1 MMIRNLS
8 LSGNAEGAMWALA
21 SVLGATAMTL
31 AVRILAAD
39 VHTTMLAFLRSAL
52 ALVTVLPF
60 LWRGPQTR
68 RRVRITAWKL
78 HIARGLLLAMTLN
91 TGFYAI
97 WKLPLAT
104 STILFFL
111 APVFATVLAIP
122 LLGEQVGPRRWA
134 ATAAGFIGTL
144 VILRP
149 GFGGFEPAMIAAVA
163 SSMCFAGALMLGRLI
178 TDRDGTEGVF
188 VSSSVI
194 VAIATLPPALAHW
207 SIPVEAWQWAAIAT
221 LVAGSSMRTYADIR
235 AYAVGDAGFVAP
247 FTYLRL
253 VTVGGAGYI
262 LFSEAVDG
270 PTIVGGT
277 IIIASTL
284 YIAIRERQRRGRPRP
299 VQTP

>member
-1 MMIRNLS
+1 MTTRSFTLT
-8 LSGNAEGAMWALA
+8 GNAEGALWALA

-31 AVRILAAD
+31 AVRFLAAD
-39 VHTTMLAFLRSAL
+39 IHTTMLAFLRSAL
-52 ALVTVLPF
+52 AIVTVLPF
-60 LWRGPQTR
+60 LWRPQAR

-78 HIARGLLLAMTLN
+78 HLARGLLLALTLN

-97 WKLPLAT
+97 WQLPLAT

-134 ATAAGFIGTL
+134 ATAAGFLGTL

-149 GFGGFEPAMIAAVA
+149 GFSGFEPAMLFAIV
-163 SSMCFAGALMLGRLI
+163 SSMSFAGALMLGRI
-178 TDRDGTEGVF
+178 ISDRDGTDGVF

-194 VAIATLPPALAHW
+194 VAIATLPPAVMHW
-207 SIPVEAWQWAAIAT
+207 SLPVEPWQWAAIAT
-221 LVAGSSMRTYADIR
+221 LVAGSSLRTYADIR

-253 VTVGGAGYI
+253 VTVGGAGYV

-270 PTIVGGT
+270 PTIAGGT